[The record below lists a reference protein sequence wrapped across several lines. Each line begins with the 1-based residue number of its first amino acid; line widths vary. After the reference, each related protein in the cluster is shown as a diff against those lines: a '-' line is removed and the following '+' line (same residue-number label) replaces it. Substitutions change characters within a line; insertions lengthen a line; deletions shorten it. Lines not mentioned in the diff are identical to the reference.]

1 MLKRA
6 LFVAAAAAVLV
17 PLAAAPAQASCLDD
31 ALAGLSEGYYENP
44 KSEYW
49 GLDHVQHSGTANV
62 TIHGDAA
69 ISDWT
74 LRVDD
79 FVRLA
84 EAYVANAPEVTTEF
98 VDCVAG

>member
-31 ALAGLSEGYYENP
+31 ANAGLSEGYADSP

-62 TIHGDAA
+62 TVHGDAA

-74 LRVDD
+74 LRVGD
-79 FVRLA
+79 FVNFTQI
-84 EAYVANAPEVTTEF
+84 VVGNAPEVTTEF